1 MHSPKEEQI
10 RITIYE
16 TTLTVQQN
24 TLSVRT
30 AIVMQNLV
38 LNSFKKVFHVIIQTP
53 EQKVSLVRYPFDFVE
68 FHQKVYKQLKV
79 QARF

>member
-1 MHSPKEEQI
+1 MHSSKEEQI

-30 AIVMQNLV
+30 TIIMQKLA
-38 LNSFKKVFHVIIQTP
+38 LNTFIKVFHVIIQTP

-79 QARF
+79 QTHF